1 MIKYEKRMAFYDDN
15 MDEILPTLDDANNN
29 EQRCVLITHDESIFY
44 CNNEEKKK
52 IGWKIK

>member
-1 MIKYEKRMAFYDDN
+1 MAFYDDN

>member
-29 EQRCVLITHDESIFY
+29 EQRCVLITHDKSTFY

-52 IGWKIK
+52 LDGK